1 MTRET
6 TGALDPEVAA
16 FYAGKKFD
24 YRAATV
30 EEMRRNADIAFNDSV
45 ERAAIFHT
53 EKLSIPGPGGPL
65 PLRLYQPRPGEHLP
79 VLLYFHG
86 GGFLMHNLASHDSL
100 CRMLAREGDCLVLS
114 VGYRLAPEA
123 PYPAAVEDAW
133 AALKWTAGNIQ
144 RFHGDPN
151 CILAGGDSAGANL
164 SAALALLAR
173 DQDGGHGR
181 NQDCSQKQ
189 DRETQPD
196 AVSWPRLSGLL
207 LFYGTYGCLTPEE
220 SPSAQAFGGGDYVL
234 PRPMLTLCEE
244 LYTPSSTAPEDP
256 YRYPGRARDLS
267 GLPPALCVT
276 AEFDPLRDDGEAFAR
291 RLRESG
297 NQVLSLRVSG
307 MMHGFLLYWYRFAR
321 VQRVLRTAGRMI
333 RRCALGKEPISGI

>member
-1 MTRET
+1 MANKTAA
-6 TGALDPEVAA
+6 ALDPEVAA
-16 FYAGKKFD
+16 FYAGKNFD

-30 EEMRRNADIAFNDSV
+30 KEMRRNADAAFNDSV
-45 ERAAIFHT
+45 ERAAIYHT
-53 EKLSIPGPGGPL
+53 ESLTIPGPGGPL
-65 PLRLYQPRPGEHLP
+65 PLRLYQPRPGENFP

-100 CRMLAREGDCLVLS
+100 CRMLAREGNCLVLS

-133 AALKWTAGNIQ
+133 AAREWAAGNIC

-151 CILAGGDSAGANL
+151 RILAGGDSAGANI
-164 SAALALLAR
+164 SAALALMDR
-173 DQDGGHGR
+173 DRHWDG
-181 NQDCSQKQ
+181 KQ
-189 DRETQPD
+189 DLNWHQDLGPKAPQD
-196 AVSWPRLSGLL
+196 AGSRPRLAGLL

-234 PRPMLTLCEE
+234 PRPMLALCEE
-244 LYTPSSTAPEDP
+244 LYTPAGLSPEDP

-276 AEFDPLRDDGEAFAR
+276 AEFDPLRDDGEVFAR
-291 RLRESG
+291 RLQEAG
-297 NQVLSLRVSG
+297 NQVVPLRAPG
-307 MMHGFLLYWYRFAR
+307 MMHGFLLYWYRFSR
-321 VQRVLRTAGRMI
+321 VQGILRTAGRMI
-333 RRCALGKEPISGI
+333 RQFAKRP